1 MLKADASAIQP
12 DNKKAL
18 VRAATLA
25 GAVQN
30 TKPFKKVFAELLYHA
45 CCLFG
50 IPEERK
56 YIQMQREE
64 LVTKWSEII
73 GNLNTEGLQMID
85 KLMGGIA
92 GMEEYNINTTEE
104 RIAEIKKERE
114 ARLLVE
120 TEERRA
126 KQEKAQFDRMQR
138 EIAERKDKIA
148 SFTGRELTFW
158 NKIAKVK
165 QMKDISRYCM
175 VYWQTML
182 IAELYN
188 NNYINASYTEFCY
201 GFYQGMQYM
210 KNKKRKEK
218 QGA

>member
-1 MLKADASAIQP
+1 
-12 DNKKAL
+12 
-18 VRAATLA
+18 
-25 GAVQN
+25 
-30 TKPFKKVFAELLYHA
+30 
-45 CCLFG
+45 
-50 IPEERK
+50 
-56 YIQMQREE
+56 MQREE

-73 GNLNTEGLQMID
+73 GNLNTEGLKLID

-126 KQEKAQFDRMQR
+126 EQEKAQFDRMQR

-158 NKIAKVK
+158 NKITKVK